1 MLAPAC
7 DRMEG
12 MNVLIIGGNKF
23 FGRKLAQRL
32 IEAGEHVTLLN
43 RGKHEDGLGAHQEL
57 ERIVCDRMNEAQMME
72 VLKGRTF
79 DAVVDQVCYEAK
91 DARSACRVFRGK
103 TPLYVFTSTISTYNG
118 IKTGVLTED
127 DYQPRKRKFE
137 DVTLAQDYGEGK
149 RQCETVFFDQGEFRV
164 IAPRFPIV
172 CGTDDPTG
180 RLTFHIERVREGR
193 TMQIENVNSKMTY
206 VSSHEAAHVLHH
218 LLTSGKE
225 GPVNVGAL
233 DAISIAGL
241 LDVIAR
247 VVGREPIV
255 STTLGEP
262 SPYAPDQDFYPSV
275 DRLQSWGFKSSR
287 LEDWMPQLI
296 TRLNMHAH

>member
-1 MLAPAC
+1 
-7 DRMEG
+7 

-43 RGKHEDGLGAHQEL
+43 RGKQEDGLGKHQEL
-57 ERIVCDRMNEAQMME
+57 ERLICDRTDEAKMME

-118 IKTGVLTED
+118 IKTGVLKEE
-127 DYQPRKRKFE
+127 DYQPRGRKFE

-149 RQCETVFFDQGEFRV
+149 RQCETVFFDQGDFRV

-172 CGTDDPTG
+172 CGTDDPRG
-180 RLTFHIERVREGR
+180 RLHSLLDIVNEGR
-193 TMQIENVNSKMTY
+193 MIQIPNLNAKMTY
-206 VSSHEAAHVLHH
+206 ISSHEAAQAMHF
-218 LLTSGKE
+218 LLSSGKE
-225 GPVNVGAL
+225 GPVNMGSAN
-233 DAISIAGL
+233 AISTAGL
-241 LDVIAR
+241 LGWVATATKKD
-247 VVGREPIV
+247 PIV
-255 STTLGEP
+255 SSTDGEQT
-262 SPYAPDQDFYPSV
+262 SFGPDQDFYPSV
-275 DRLQSWGFKSSR
+275 EKLQSWGFNPSA
-287 LEDWMPQLI
+287 LESWMPQLI
-296 TRLNMHAH
+296 TRLNMHTH

>member
-1 MLAPAC
+1 
-7 DRMEG
+7 

-43 RGKHEDGLGAHQEL
+43 RGKQEDGLGKHQEL
-57 ERIVCDRMNEAQMME
+57 ERLICDRTDEAKMME

-118 IKTGVLTED
+118 IKTGVLKEE
-127 DYQPRKRKFE
+127 DYQPRGRKFE

-149 RQCETVFFDQGEFRV
+149 RQCETVFFDQGDFRV

-180 RLTFHIERVREGR
+180 RLNFHVERVRDGR
-193 TMQIENVNSKMTY
+193 MIQINNLNAKMTY
-206 VSSHEAAHVLHH
+206 VSSHEAAHVLQF
-218 LLTSGKE
+218 LLKSGKE
-225 GPVNVGAL
+225 GPVNVGSSN
-233 DAISIAGL
+233 AISIAEL
-241 LDVIAR
+241 LGWISTA
-247 VVGREPIV
+247 VGKDPVV
-255 STTLGEP
+255 STTDGDP

-275 DRLQSWGFKSSR
+275 EKLQSWGFNPSA
-287 LEDWMPQLI
+287 LESWMPQLI
-296 TRLNMHAH
+296 TRLNMHTH